1 MHDEDV
7 EAYRKNGFLRLGRV
21 IGEEDLLRLRAE
33 EERFRPSRG
42 YGRSENQTL
51 RVAVQLCHRSE
62 PVREL
67 ATRGAYIRAVVEL
80 IGPDVC
86 LTHVQFVTKL
96 PDDARTTSDIP
107 WHQDSGYGE
116 LDPPEDLTV
125 FIALTDMDER
135 EGCLSVV
142 PGSHRAGLYEH
153 ARAEAN
159 PVLREVRPEG
169 ERVSVPLAAGE
180 ALAFSGLL
188 VHGSGPNRGSEPR
201 IAFYT
206 RYCVPWVRMMSDGGR
221 PVLDDPHAWMVAGEA
236 RPPDPRGGDG
246 RG

>member
-1 MHDEDV
+1 MRGEDV
-7 EAYRKNGFLRLGRV
+7 EAYRKSGFLRLGRV
-21 IGEEDLLRLRAE
+21 IGDEDVRRLRGE
-33 EERFRPSRG
+33 EKRFRPSRG
-42 YGRSENQTL
+42 YGPSENRTL

-62 PVREL
+62 PVRQV
-67 ATRGAYIRAVVEL
+67 ATRGAHISAIVEL
-80 IGPDVC
+80 IGPNVC

-96 PDDARTTSDIP
+96 PDDSRTTSGIP

-135 EGCLSVV
+135 AGCLSVV
-142 PGSHRAGLYEH
+142 PGSHHAGLHEH
-153 ARAEAN
+153 AQAEVN

-169 ERVSVPLAAGE
+169 KRVTVPLAAGE

-201 IAFYT
+201 VAFYT

-221 PVLDDPHAWMVAGEA
+221 PVLDDPHSWMVAGEA
-236 RPPDPRGGDG
+236 RSSAV
-246 RG
+246 